1 MMNMYEDNDMR
12 RRTHENF
19 VKTSD
24 TASPVGEFTAVMLFR
39 AAARAQPYTLYMS
52 THKIVQSNINYSN

>member
-19 VKTSD
+19 EKSSE
-24 TASPVGEFTAVMLFR
+24 TASPTREFTALMLFC

-52 THKIVQSNINYSN
+52 QH

>member
-12 RRTHENF
+12 RRTRENF
-19 VKTSD
+19 EKSSE
-24 TASPVGEFTAVMLFR
+24 TASLAREFTALMLFC

-52 THKIVQSNINYSN
+52 QHRIVQSSFNYSN